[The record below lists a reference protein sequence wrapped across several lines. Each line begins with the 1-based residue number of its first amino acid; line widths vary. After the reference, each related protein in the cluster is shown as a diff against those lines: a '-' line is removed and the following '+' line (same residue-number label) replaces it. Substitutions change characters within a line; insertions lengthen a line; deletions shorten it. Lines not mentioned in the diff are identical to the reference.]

1 MSYYSKHAR
10 LLIGSLLALVCVL
23 YQSLFRAVPGNGD
36 LMTGLPIAKEFAH
49 PGLYSPY
56 DLIVSSGVRGP
67 FHLYKH
73 LGGFLY
79 QNNVN
84 VDLVW
89 HTLFLGFLFLTFL
102 AFWFLSFELTGD
114 TLSSALVLAM
124 ITVAHPLRGSLH
136 AAAVPLAAFVTAL
149 AAMPFALG
157 ALVLLFRR
165 RFFAAMALGSLVFN
179 VHPYVGVLISLAVA
193 AAIFWGS
200 DESLGKRSVII
211 IGGGLFA
218 LPNVVYILSHLPSN
232 FAAVGYDFYEQFR
245 LYAMHAFV
253 EDHWREGYG
262 WFFMNLAGAVWLSR
276 YIDPWKRRVVSVLFA
291 AWFIL
296 MAGYVFNSYVTKNTA
311 ILLMWLFR
319 ATYFIKP
326 IIFIFIVHGM
336 RRWRNELRNSQS
348 SLPWWKP
355 WQLTVAVALL
365 FFSAILPMKLAVVAD
380 ALALVAYGFV
390 TRQVGQQTILNRFF
404 LNAIQFAGVLS
415 LCVLAGVQLSIFAA
429 SREPVENII
438 VGIIVALAMVLLVV
452 FKKINKSIEGAT
464 RLPEPETSAS
474 RVLVAT
480 LSVLLLHHF
489 VISLN
494 DRRFPFVPDFAGMK
508 ERIMMHQAPA
518 RTAALMSWARTA
530 TPQGSLFI
538 VPPDRWDDFAAFRLV
553 AERSLFVTFVEVNQL
568 SLDASVYHQAHQR
581 VVALGVTFPE
591 RREYDTRGYYDLTL
605 DDLQRLFRQEHADYI
620 VVEKERLRGALSTF
634 PSTYHDEYYVVI
646 NLHDIAH

>member
-1 MSYYSKHAR
+1 MSHYTKHAR
-10 LLIGSLLALVCVL
+10 LLLGSLLALVCVL

-36 LMTGLPIAKEFAH
+36 LMTGLPIGKEFAH
-49 PGLYSPY
+49 PGLFSPY
-56 DLIVSSGVRGP
+56 DLIVSSGIRGP

-89 HTLFLGFLFLTFL
+89 HSLFLGFLFLTFL
-102 AFWFLSFELTGD
+102 AFWFLSFELTRD

-124 ITVAHPLRGSLH
+124 IAVAHPLRGSLH

-149 AAMPFALG
+149 AAMPFALA
-157 ALVLLFRR
+157 ALVLLLRR
-165 RFFAAMALGSLVFN
+165 HFFAAMVLSSLVFN
-179 VHPYVGVLISLAVA
+179 IHPYVGLLTSSAIA

-200 DESLGKRSVII
+200 DESLGKRSVMI

-232 FAAVGYDFYEQFR
+232 FTAVGYDFYEQFR

-262 WFFMNLAGAVWLSR
+262 WFFVNLAGAVWFAR

-291 AWFIL
+291 AWFVL
-296 MAGYVFNSYVTKNTA
+296 MAGYAFNSYITKNTA

-326 IIFIFIVHGM
+326 IIFIFVIHGIC
-336 RRWRNELRNSQS
+336 RWRNELRNSQS
-348 SLPWWKP
+348 KLPWWEP
-355 WQLTVAVALL
+355 WNLTVAIALL
-365 FFSAILPMKLAVVAD
+365 FISAILPMKLAVAAD
-380 ALALVAYGFV
+380 VLALVAYGFV
-390 TRQVGQQTILNRFF
+390 TRQVGQQTTSYRFF
-404 LNAIQFAGVLS
+404 LNAILFAGVLL
-415 LCVLAGVQLSIFAA
+415 LCVLVGLQFSNFVA
-429 SREPVENII
+429 SRELVENII
-438 VGIIVALAMVLLVV
+438 VGIIVALAVALLVV
-452 FKKINKSIEGAT
+452 FKKLNQVTNRAT
-464 RLPEPETSAS
+464 QTSEPERSAS
-474 RVLVAT
+474 RVLIAALT
-480 LSVLLLHHF
+480 VLLIHHF
-489 VISLN
+489 IISLN
-494 DRRFPFVPDFAGMK
+494 DRRFPFVPDFAGIK

-581 VVALGVTFPE
+581 VVALGVTFPK

-605 DDLQRLFRQEHADYI
+605 QDLQRLFRQEHADYI
-620 VVEKERLRGALSTF
+620 VVEKERLRGTLSTF
-634 PSTYHDEYYVVI
+634 PAAYHDEYYVVI